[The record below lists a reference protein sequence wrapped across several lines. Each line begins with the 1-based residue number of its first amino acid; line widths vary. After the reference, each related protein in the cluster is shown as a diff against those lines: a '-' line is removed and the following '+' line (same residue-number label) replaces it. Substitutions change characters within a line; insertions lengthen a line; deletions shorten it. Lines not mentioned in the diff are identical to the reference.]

1 MGGADD
7 DPLDNTADVE
17 TPERIRFRYHVAGPV
32 RRALA
37 YIIDLAIRVAVLVAT
52 AALTTGLGG
61 LKASQGLWLVLLFVL
76 DWGYG
81 VFFESLWRGQTPGKR
96 VLGLRVVKD
105 GGYPVGFIDAFLRN
119 LLRAADFLPVGYI
132 LGLLSMAGDRTFKRV
147 GDRVAGT
154 MVVIESAG
162 GIDAA
167 VTLTPPAAAAE
178 LAAFP
183 HRPPVSP
190 DELDAIELFLR
201 RPRLSGAR
209 ARELAELIAPLLAAR
224 MGMRA
229 GDPVRFLG
237 LLHQRALGLRGPA
250 SRSLAPGRLPS

>member
-17 TPERIRFRYHVAGPV
+17 TPERIRFRYHAAGPV
-32 RRALA
+32 RRALS
-37 YIIDLAIRVAVLVAT
+37 YMIDLAIRGAVLMAT
-52 AALTTGLGG
+52 AALTTGLSG
-61 LKASQGLWLVLLFVL
+61 LRASQGLWLLIFFLL

-81 VFFESLWRGQTPGKR
+81 VFFESLWAGQTPGKR
-96 VLGLRVVKD
+96 ALGLRVVKD

-132 LGLLSMAGDRTFKRV
+132 LGLLSMAGDRSFKRI

-154 MVVIESAG
+154 MVIIETAG

-167 VTLTPPAAAAE
+167 IALVPPATAAE
-178 LAAFP
+178 LAALP
-183 HRPPVSP
+183 HRPPVSAA
-190 DELDAIELFLR
+190 ELDAIALFLR

-209 ARELAELIAPLLAAR
+209 AQELAGLVAPIFAAR
-224 MGMRA
+224 MGMRE
-229 GDPVRFLG
+229 DEPVRFLG
-237 LLHQRALGLRGPA
+237 LLHQRALGVRGA
-250 SRSLAPGRLPS
+250 AVGNRAP